1 MSFKE
6 GDVVRLKGSYTIMVI
21 IELNEEQ
28 VVLKWWHGRSE
39 EFWTITTNTKNI
51 IRV

>member
-21 IELNEEQ
+21 VELNEEQ
-28 VVLKWWHGRSE
+28 VVLEWWHDKSE
-39 EFWTITTNTKNI
+39 EFWTITTNITNI
-51 IRV
+51 VRV